1 MSNLNNLIQ
10 QENVTIKDA
19 QIPIIQAYFD
29 NLEKNLIDK
38 IKQNSD
44 KLIFGC
50 VAWLTSEPVLKA
62 LAKCDNVQIL
72 IQKEDFLRPDINS
85 RNSWSIRLR
94 KLYADLKF
102 NHFRFEL
109 KDPIRELSICDEPV
123 IYPVMC
129 VGNHNKEKHP
139 AFPRSHHKFL
149 VFCEKRGKLDE
160 YKIDYAPTAV
170 WTGSFNFT
178 KNATHSFE
186 NALYIED
193 KSGNNPIL
201 QAYLNE
207 HHQIFTLS
215 EMLDW
220 ETTWIEPRYR
230 IGT

>member
-1 MSNLNNLIQ
+1 MENLNERVNHKNVSC
-10 QENVTIKDA
+10 ENIRVPNIE
-19 QIPIIQAYFD
+19 AYFD
-29 NLEKNLIDK
+29 NLEDALIEKINKHKNGF
-38 IKQNSD
+38 
-44 KLIFGC
+44 IFGC
-50 VAWLTSEPVLKA
+50 VAWLTSEPILNA
-62 LAKCDNVQIL
+62 LATCKNVQIL
-72 IQKEDFLRPDINS
+72 VQKEDFLRPDSDSKTHWNKK
-85 RNSWSIRLR
+85 LQ
-94 KLYADLKF
+94 KLYGNLS
-102 NHFRFEL
+102 FEYERHML
-109 KDPIRELSICDEPV
+109 KDPIGELSFASDPTV
-123 IYPVMC
+123 HPVMC

-149 VFCEKRGKLDE
+149 VFC
-160 YKIDYAPTAV
+160 DYTENENKFDFNYWPIAV